1 MALCEILKKLTF
13 NERSKQMI
21 GNMDSMVQHLD
32 AIAEHVMRKTAGELD
47 TYPRGVTPREEVYN
61 AGNVSLLRFISPEG
75 VEGTPLLI
83 IPSLINRWYVLD
95 VTEETSFIKQF
106 AQQRPTY
113 LIDWGYPGEEV
124 GHLPLS
130 HYYHRS
136 IKRAV
141 RQICRQTDVEKVDML
156 GYCIGGTMAYAFSC
170 LEPDLVDHL
179 VLLTA
184 PIDFADA
191 GIFAKYAEY
200 FPIEE
205 FSASMNKMPGWL
217 LAASF
222 QFVQPMGLYQKTKMF
237 NDKFESESFMKLY
250 NAMERWIADPVDFP
264 GKAYYELITDL
275 YKKNLLTKGTLM
287 TADGQTVDPSA
298 RRAKTLVL
306 NAGKD
311 HIAPLV
317 TTELPA
323 SDLAPV
329 SKVTIPSGHIGITTG
344 RNAKDACQS
353 AIDFLT
359 N

>member
-1 MALCEILKKLTF
+1 
-13 NERSKQMI
+13 MI
-21 GNMDSMVQHLD
+21 GNMDTLVQHLD
-32 AIAEHVMRKTAGELD
+32 AITEHVMRKTAGTLD

-61 AGNVSLLRFISPEG
+61 AGNISLLRFESPEG

-83 IPSLINRWYVLD
+83 IPSLINRWYILD
-95 VTEETSFIKQF
+95 VTEETSFIKEF
-106 AQQRPTY
+106 AQKRPTY

-124 GHLPLS
+124 AHLPLS
-130 HYYHRS
+130 HFYHRS

-141 RQICRQTDVEKVDML
+141 RQICRQTGADKVDML

-184 PIDFADA
+184 PLDFEKA
-191 GIFAKYAEY
+191 GVFAKYAES

-217 LAASF
+217 LAFSF
-222 QFVQPMGLYQKTKMF
+222 QFVQPLGLYQKTKMF
-237 NDKFESESFMKLY
+237 HDKFESESFMKLY
-250 NAMERWIADPVDFP
+250 NAMERWISDPVDFP

-275 YKKNLLTKGTLM
+275 YQKNLLAHGQLT
-287 TADGQTVDPSA
+287 TADGLSVDPSA

-311 HIAPLV
+311 HIAPLI
-317 TTELPA
+317 TTALPA
-323 SDLAPV
+323 SDQAPV
-329 SKVTIPSGHIGITTG
+329 SEITISSGHIGITTG
-344 RNAKDACQS
+344 RNGKTACKN
-353 AIDFLT
+353 AIDFLM